1 MAKWSGKIGYGIPEE
16 VERGVW
22 SDGQAVERTHYG
34 DTISNRN
41 KMQQATDSTNTNI
54 SLMNNIS
61 IIADAFAMGNFGS
74 MKYAIVRGIKWKIT
88 DIEVQYPRLILMIGG
103 LFNGK

>member
-1 MAKWSGKIGYGIPEE
+1 MAKWSGIIGYIKPEE

-22 SDGQAVERTHYG
+22 SDGSVIERVHYG

-41 KMQQATDSTNTNI
+41 RIQQSPDSTNSNI

-61 IIADAFAMGNFGS
+61 IVADAFATENFGY
-74 MKYAIVRGIKWKIT
+74 MKYAVVKGVKWRIT
-88 DIEVQYPRLILMIGG
+88 DIQVQYPRLILMIGG
-103 LFNGK
+103 IYNGK